1 MLTVAQVEEAGGYDV
16 LYPDVPWP
24 YKSRGRGAAANHYST
39 RLTMTQ
45 LAALPVSRLAAP
57 NSVMFMWVTWPFLME
72 GHQAH
77 DLMEAWGFKPKTV
90 AFVWVKKTVNGLD
103 AVGGG
108 SWTRANT
115 EVCILGVRGRPRR
128 HDSTEAR
135 SVRQLLVEEIDAGAL
150 FDEPETT
157 EAEVG
162 EHSAKPRVFRQR
174 IETVMGPGRSRL
186 EMFARER
193 WAGWDAHG
201 DEAPGGTDV
210 TLET

>member
-1 MLTVAQVEEAGGYDV
+1 MLTVAQVEAAGGYEV

-24 YKSRGRGAAANHYST
+24 YKSRGRGSAANHYST
-39 RLTMTQ
+39 RLTMPQ
-45 LAALPVSRLAAP
+45 LAALPVARLAARDA
-57 NSVMFMWVTWPFLME
+57 VMFMWVTWPFLME
-72 GHQAH
+72 RHQAH
-77 DLMEAWGFKPKTV
+77 DLMEAWGFQPKTV

-135 SVRQLLVEEIDAGAL
+135 SVRQLLLEEVDAGL
-150 FDEPETT
+150 LDEPETV

-162 EHSAKPRVFRQR
+162 EHSAKPHVFRQR
-174 IETVMGPGRSRL
+174 VEALMGPKKTRL

-193 WAGWDAHG
+193 WTGWDAHG
-201 DEAPGGTDV
+201 DEVPGGTDV
-210 TLET
+210 ELLLP